1 MRTREDLV
9 WKLSRSSF
17 RNGSGGREAR
27 DLSSAEFLGKNRARS
42 RNMSVRSVLLFAAE
56 KKIRNPFLRCSVTSA
71 RARQL
76 MLAGDGRTALPELV
90 DLALNEV
97 AAGEVEFERVGPK
110 RLSADVPAEAT

>member
-9 WKLSRSSF
+9 WKLSQSSF

-42 RNMSVRSVLLFAAE
+42 RNMSVRSDLLFAAQE
-56 KKIRNPFLRCSVTSA
+56 QIPNPFLLCSVTSA

-90 DLALNEV
+90 DFALNEV
-97 AAGEVEFERVGPK
+97 AAGARGFERGGAR
-110 RLSADVPAEAT
+110 RLSAAVPAEAT